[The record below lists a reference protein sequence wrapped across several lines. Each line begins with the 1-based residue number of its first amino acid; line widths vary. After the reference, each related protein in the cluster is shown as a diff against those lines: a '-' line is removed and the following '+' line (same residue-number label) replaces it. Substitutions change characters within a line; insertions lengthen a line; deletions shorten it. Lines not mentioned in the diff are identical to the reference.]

1 MLETQKDELKKI
13 AHNQRAMEALRLLSE
28 EVLSI
33 KNILNETQAETNEI
47 IGQKVR
53 AIEKAH
59 AMFNSF
65 FSILENYKEEQK
77 LDEQGNPVF

>member
-1 MLETQKDELKKI
+1 MLETQKEELKKI
-13 AHNQRAMEALRLLSE
+13 AYNPKAMEALRLISE
-28 EVLSI
+28 ETLSI
-33 KNILNETQAETNEI
+33 KNILNESQAETNEI

-65 FSILENYKEEQK
+65 FSELESYKEEAK
-77 LDEQGNPVF
+77 LSDESNPVM

>member
-1 MLETQKDELKKI
+1 MLEPQKHELEKI

-28 EVLSI
+28 ETLSI
-33 KNILNETQAETNEI
+33 KNILNESQAETNEI

-65 FSILENYKEEQK
+65 FSELESYKEEVK
-77 LDEQGNPVF
+77 LDEEINPVM